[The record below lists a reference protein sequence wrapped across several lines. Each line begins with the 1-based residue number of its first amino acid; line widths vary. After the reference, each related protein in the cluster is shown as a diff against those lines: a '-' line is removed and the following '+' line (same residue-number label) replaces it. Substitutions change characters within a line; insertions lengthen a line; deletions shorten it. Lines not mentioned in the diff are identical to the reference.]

1 MMYVQSAERKK
12 KNVPTK
18 TTLPTNI
25 VLQNLR
31 RAEEFSG
38 QKLKEFTIK
47 WALLEM
53 LKGNF

>member
-1 MMYVQSAERKK
+1 MYVQSAERKK